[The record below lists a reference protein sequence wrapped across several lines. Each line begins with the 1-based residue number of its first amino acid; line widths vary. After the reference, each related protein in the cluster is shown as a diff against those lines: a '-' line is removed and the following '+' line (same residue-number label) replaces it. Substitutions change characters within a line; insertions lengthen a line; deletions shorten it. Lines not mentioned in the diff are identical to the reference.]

1 VDLDADRSGGGAAQR
16 PGEVSSSST
25 PAIPEERRTY
35 KILLVEDDPQIV
47 RVLRLELE
55 HEGYE
60 VETASDGLSGLEKAL
75 KEPDLVVLDLMLPKL
90 DGLEVASR
98 VRAKSRVPII
108 MLTAKDRIPD
118 RVAGLDR
125 GADDYVV
132 KPFSIEELLARIR
145 ARLRDRE
152 PQANVLT
159 VKDLL
164 MDRDRH
170 EVTRAGKQ
178 IHLTAKEYALLE
190 YLLLHR
196 NKVHSRDELFN
207 GVWGS
212 DFLGD
217 SNLIDVYIRYLRGKI
232 DDDFEDKLIQTVRGV
247 GYALKD

>member
-1 VDLDADRSGGGAAQR
+1 VSTPTPATDRS
-16 PGEVSSSST
+16 
-25 PAIPEERRTY
+25 Y
-35 KILLVEDDPQIV
+35 KVLVVEDDAQIL
-47 RVLRLELE
+47 RVLELE
-55 HEGYE
+55 LKHEGYE
-60 VETASDGLSGLEKAL
+60 VDTARDGLAGLERAL

-90 DGLEVASR
+90 DGMEVCAR
-98 VRAKSRVPII
+98 IRAKSNVPII

-118 RVAGLDR
+118 RVAGLDL
-125 GADDYVV
+125 GADDYLA

-145 ARLRDRE
+145 ARLRDRR
-152 PQANVLT
+152 PHDNVIGA
-159 VKDLL
+159 KDLT

-170 EVTRAGKQ
+170 EVRRGGKDVQ
-178 IHLTAKEYALLE
+178 LTAKEYALLE

-196 NKVHSRDELFN
+196 NKVHTRDELFN

-232 DDDFEDKLIQTVRGV
+232 DDGFDDKLIQTVRGV

>member
-1 VDLDADRSGGGAAQR
+1 SQTTWQKRPAGSRSRADM
-16 PGEVSSSST
+16 PDSST
-25 PAIPEERRTY
+25 
-35 KILLVEDDPQIV
+35 ILLVDDEDSVQKLLAYPLEREGF
-47 RVLRLELE
+47 RVLQAR
-55 HEGYE
+55 
-60 VETASDGLSGLEKAL
+60 DGLEALERFAA
-75 KEPDLVVLDLMLPKL
+75 EQVDLVVLDVMLPKL

-145 ARLRDRE
+145 ARLRERE
-152 PQANVLT
+152 PHENVLA
-159 VKDLL
+159 VKDLM

-170 EVTRAGKQ
+170 EVTRAGNQ

-232 DDDFEDKLIQTVRGV
+232 DDPFEDKLIQTVRGV
-247 GYALKD
+247 GYALKE

>member
-1 VDLDADRSGGGAAQR
+1 VDLAAFVPDRTARPEPMTAGGASAL
-16 PGEVSSSST
+16 
-25 PAIPEERRTY
+25 PEERRKY
-35 KILLVEDDPQIV
+35 KILLVEDDPQII
-47 RVLRLELE
+47 RVLKLELE

-60 VETASDGLSGLEKAL
+60 VDTAADGLSGLEKAL

-90 DGLEVASR
+90 DGMEVASR

-145 ARLRDRE
+145 ARLRDRD
-152 PQANVLT
+152 PQENLLT
-159 VKDLL
+159 VKDLV

-170 EVTRAGKQ
+170 EVSRGGAQ

-232 DDDFEDKLIQTVRGV
+232 DDSFEDKLIQTVRGV
-247 GYALKD
+247 GYALKE

>member
-1 VDLDADRSGGGAAQR
+1 MSAA
-16 PGEVSSSST
+16 T
-25 PAIPEERRTY
+25 PAVPEEGRKY
-35 KILLVEDDPQIV
+35 KILLVEDDAQIL
-47 RVLRLELE
+47 RVLKLELE

-60 VETASDGLSGLEKAL
+60 VDTAADGLAGLEKAL

-90 DGLEVASR
+90 DGLEVAGR

-108 MLTAKDRIPD
+108 MLTSKGRIPD
-118 RVAGLDR
+118 RIAGLDR
-125 GADDYVV
+125 GADDYIV

-145 ARLRDRE
+145 ARLRDRA
-152 PQANVLT
+152 PQANLLT
-159 VKDLL
+159 AWDLV

-170 EVTRAGKQ
+170 EVVRGGQ
-178 IHLTAKEYALLE
+178 PIHLTAKEYALLE

-196 NKVHSRDELFN
+196 NKVHTRDELFN

-232 DDDFEDKLIQTVRGV
+232 DDPFPEKLIQTVRGV
-247 GYALKD
+247 GYALKDS